1 MEVRDLI
8 PFALTLIVTGI
19 IIAFGL
25 QVQGDVK
32 EDFVTGVA
40 GCNDTVTTSCGLEY
54 NATVSAQEGVS
65 NLADKM
71 PTIGLIGAIVVVIS
85 LLIGGFAYLMK

>member
-32 EDFVTGVA
+32 DDFTT
-40 GCNDTVTTSCGLEY
+40 DTLEY

>member
-32 EDFVTGVA
+32 DDFTV
-40 GCNDTVTTSCGLEY
+40 DTLEY

-85 LLIGGFAYLMK
+85 LLIGGFAYLMKE

>member
-32 EDFVTGVA
+32 DDFTV
-40 GCNDTVTTSCGLEY
+40 DTLEY

-65 NLADKM
+65 NLANKM

>member
-32 EDFVTGVA
+32 DDFTV
-40 GCNDTVTTSCGLEY
+40 DTLEY

>member
-32 EDFVTGVA
+32 DDFVTGVA
-40 GCNDTVTTSCGLEY
+40 GCNATVKTSCGLDY

-65 NLADKM
+65 ALADKM

>member
-32 EDFVTGVA
+32 NDFTV
-40 GCNDTVTTSCGLEY
+40 DTLEY

-85 LLIGGFAYLMK
+85 LLIGGFAYLMNR

>member
-32 EDFVTGVA
+32 DDFTV
-40 GCNDTVTTSCGLEY
+40 DTLEY

-85 LLIGGFAYLMK
+85 LLIGGFAYLMNR

>member
-32 EDFVTGVA
+32 DDFTV
-40 GCNDTVTTSCGLEY
+40 DTLEY

-71 PTIGLIGAIVVVIS
+71 PTIGLIGAIVVDIS